1 MRLHDRFVLVER
13 IGVGGMSQV
22 WRATDEVLDRPVA
35 VKMLSAELAT
45 DPALREATWQEARAA
60 AQLTHPHLTRVY
72 DYGEAPL
79 PGGSRAPYLVMELVE
94 GQSLADRL
102 AGGALGWREAAR
114 IGAQVAGALAAAHQ
128 AGVVHHDVKPGN
140 VVLTAEGAKV
150 LDFGIAA
157 LVGAA
162 DREMLVGTP
171 TYAAPERLRRA
182 PAHPAHDVYSLGVLL
197 HECLTGHPP
206 ARMVSWAD
214 AADAHQR
221 RSADGAALAGHG
233 LPPGLVTL
241 ATSCLSPDPAQRP
254 AAHEVAG
261 ELARAAGMPDP
272 TTAVPGG
279 QPTIAT
285 PLRYAV
291 GSAAPPPRTEP
302 PDQTRIEHQP
312 AARAARSR
320 TWLVLASVVVGAL
333 VLGLTLALAN
343 AALQGTDPSADGA
356 AASDVHTATG
366 SPETPPAQT
375 EPPEPQPGPLGHA
388 EQIVTELRRL
398 IVEALDS
405 GRIDGD
411 AADDLWDELE
421 DLHKEVEKDR
431 APGERLQKVR
441 EAAEDMLEEIEDLLD
456 DGEIPADFAEELRE
470 LLRPLLPGAGN

>member
-1 MRLHDRFVLVER
+1 
-13 IGVGGMSQV
+13 MSQV
-22 WRATDEVLDRPVA
+22 WRATDEVLGRPVA
-35 VKMLSAELAT
+35 VKMLSAELAA

-60 AQLTHPHLTRVY
+60 AQLTHPHLTRLY

-79 PGGSRAPYLVMELVE
+79 PGGARAPYLVMELVE
-94 GQSLADRL
+94 GRSLADQL
-102 AGGALGWREAAR
+102 AGGALDWREAAR
-114 IGAQVAGALAAAHQ
+114 VGAQVAGALAAAHQ

-221 RSADGAALAGHG
+221 RSVGSPALAAHD
-233 LPPGLVTL
+233 LPPGVIALV
-241 ATSCLSPDPAQRP
+241 TSCLSPDPARRP
-254 AAHEVAG
+254 AAYQVAG
-261 ELARAAGMPDP
+261 ELATAAGVPDP

-291 GSAAPPPRTEP
+291 GSAAPPPRTP

-312 AARAARSR
+312 AARAVHNR

-356 AASDVHTATG
+356 AAPDVDTATG
-366 SPETPPAQT
+366 SPMTPPAQT
-375 EPPEPQPGPLGHA
+375 EPPAQPQPGPLGHA
-388 EQIVTELRRL
+388 EQTVTDLRRL

-411 AADDLWDELE
+411 AADDLWDELD

-456 DGEIPADFAEELRE
+456 DGEIPPDFAEELRE
-470 LLRPLLPGAGN
+470 LLRPLLPGADS

>member
-22 WRATDEVLDRPVA
+22 WRATDEVLGRPVA
-35 VKMLSAELAT
+35 VKMLSAELAA
-45 DPALREATWQEARAA
+45 DPALQEATWQEARAA
-60 AQLTHPHLTRVY
+60 AQLTHPSVTRVY
-72 DYGEAPL
+72 DYGEATL
-79 PGGSRAPYLVMELVE
+79 PDGVRAPYLVMELVE
-94 GQSLADRL
+94 GPSLADRL
-102 AGGALGWREAAR
+102 AGGALAWRETAR
-114 IGAQVAGALAAAHQ
+114 LGTQVAAALAAAHQ

-140 VVLTAEGAKV
+140 VMLTAEGAKV

-221 RSADGAALAGHG
+221 RSAGSPALAAHD
-233 LPPGLVTL
+233 LPPGLVAL
-241 ATSCLSPDPAQRP
+241 VTSCLSPDPARRP
-254 AAHEVAG
+254 AAYEVAG
-261 ELARAAGMPDP
+261 ELATAAGVPDP

-285 PLRYAV
+285 PLRYAA
-291 GSAAPPPRTEP
+291 GSAAPPPRTP
-302 PDQTRIEHQP
+302 PDQTRVEHQP
-312 AARAARSR
+312 AATAARNR
-320 TWLVLASVVVGAL
+320 TWLVLAIVVVGAL

-343 AALQGTDPSADGA
+343 AALRSPDPTADGA
-356 AASDVHTATG
+356 AAPDPVDTATG
-366 SPETPPAQT
+366 TPDGG
-375 EPPEPQPGPLGHA
+375 QPGPLANAGEIVA
-388 EQIVTELRRL
+388 ELDRL
-398 IVEALDS
+398 INDAFHA
-405 GRIDGD
+405 GRIEAD
-411 AADDLWDELE
+411 AADDLWEELQ
-421 DLHKEVEKDR
+421 DLRKEVERDR
-431 APGERLQKVR
+431 PPGERLQKVR

-456 DGEIPADFAEELRE
+456 DGEIPPDFAEELRE
-470 LLRPLLPGAGN
+470 LLRPLLPGAGS